1 MKPVLAVINGGGCRQ
16 IECATGILQALDA
29 AGIRIDRYT
38 GSSAGAAVA
47 ALHASGND
55 GETLELLI
63 RVTPARELFRPCWMH
78 QALSL
83 FGVPVDHIFDAS
95 GMYRMLLENMTGA
108 ARSNVRVAV
117 TRLRDYAAM
126 MCDAT
131 PETVMA
137 SAAIPEVFPAVEI
150 QGEKFVDGG
159 VKNMIPTPKI
169 SEIGDYEHIYILL
182 CNDDAPGPKP
192 KTRIGRGIE
201 AFSRTMDRETC
212 QLYEEG
218 WHELPNVTV
227 IQPPPFPSSLLDW
240 SEDYK
245 LIEHAR
251 NYAAT
256 CLRRPGALRPPVPQ
270 TGKVPAPGTVS
281 SFLLRK
287 NLKTGIK

>member
-16 IECATGILQALDA
+16 IECAAGILQALDG
-29 AGIRIDRYT
+29 AGIRIDRYA

-55 GETLELLI
+55 GAALELLI
-63 RVTPARELFRPCWMH
+63 RITPARELFRPCWMH

-95 GMYRMLLENMTGA
+95 GMYQMLLDNMTDA
-108 ARSNVRVAV
+108 ARRKVRVAV
-117 TRLRDYAAM
+117 TRLRDYAPM

-137 SAAIPEVFPAVEI
+137 SAAIPEVFPAVKIGE
-150 QGEKFVDGG
+150 EKFVDGG

-169 SEIGDYEHIYILL
+169 SEINDYEHIYILL
-182 CNDDAPGPKP
+182 CNDDTPGPKP

-201 AFSRTMDRETC
+201 AFCRTMDRESC

-240 SEDYK
+240 SENFG

-251 NYAAT
+251 SYAAEK
-256 CLRRPGALRPPVPQ
+256 LK
-270 TGKVPAPGTVS
+270 GK
-281 SFLLRK
+281 
-287 NLKTGIK
+287 